1 MQSHRREHRK
11 SEPQSAPGVT
21 VRDFSTHDDYG
32 QCVALQRATWGDD
45 FRELVPPAMLMIAQ
59 KMGGV
64 AIGAFASDGSLS
76 GFVFGLTG
84 PHQDELTHW
93 SHMLAVR
100 EDRRD
105 AGIGQTLKLAQRNRV
120 AALGVRRVQWSFDP
134 LVARNAHLNV
144 TLLGTRVIEYV
155 EDMYGEN
162 PMSRTDSIIGSDRL
176 VVNWPID
183 APPSTV
189 SPPTAD
195 DTPLLAL
202 SPDAT
207 TRTPPTGPLVLIGI
221 PSDIQDLKRRR
232 PDDARRWR
240 AVTRE
245 WFTHYFARGY
255 EVRGFASV
263 PGALGGAYLLERDDR
278 DR

>member
-11 SEPQSAPGVT
+11 SETPSAPGVT
-21 VRDFSTHDDYG
+21 VRDLSTHEDYG

-59 KMGGV
+59 KMGGI
-64 AIGAFASDGSLS
+64 AIGGFAPDGSLS

-84 PHQDELTHW
+84 LRQGELTHW

-105 AGIGQTLKLAQRNRV
+105 TGIGRTLKLAQRNRV

-176 VVNWPID
+176 VVNWPVD
-183 APPSTV
+183 APPVST
-189 SPPTAD
+189 SPPRAD
-195 DTPLLAL
+195 DAPLLVPF
-202 SPDAT
+202 SDGT
-207 TRTPPTGPLVLIGI
+207 TRTPPTDPMVRIGI
-221 PSDIQDLKRRR
+221 PPDIQDLKRRQ
-232 PDDARRWR
+232 PEDARHWR

-255 EVRGFASV
+255 EVRGFASG
-263 PGALGGAYLLERDDR
+263 PGTLGGTYLLERDD
-278 DR
+278 